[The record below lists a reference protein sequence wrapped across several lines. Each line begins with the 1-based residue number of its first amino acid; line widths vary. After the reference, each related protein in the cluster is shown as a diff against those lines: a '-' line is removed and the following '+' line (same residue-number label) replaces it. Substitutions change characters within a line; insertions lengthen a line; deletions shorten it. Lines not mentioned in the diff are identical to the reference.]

1 MQNPFKPY
9 LKPIAAAAFAAC
21 FCASAAHAATEPIPL
36 KIGVIL
42 PFSGEFSSFGK
53 QISNGIKVFLK
64 EHGDVV
70 AGRKIEMI
78 YKDDTGIAPEVDRR
92 EAQHLLVADKAEIL
106 AGFGLTP
113 SALAAA
119 PVATQAKR
127 PMIVMNASSS
137 VVPSRSPY
145 IVRVSSSLP
154 QTAIPLAQWA
164 AKHGINKVY
173 TLVADYAPGID
184 TEKAFSKAFKDEG
197 KTIVG
202 SVRVPVSNTDFA
214 SYVQKVKDEK
224 PDAVFVF
231 LPPGPA
237 TVAFVKQYRERGLRK
252 AGIRLIG
259 THDLTDETLI
269 DSLGDGVLGTI
280 TSGYYS
286 PTHDS
291 DLNRKFVK
299 EYAQMFGPDDR
310 PNFLSVDG
318 YDGMAAI
325 YAALEK
331 TGGKTEDGA
340 KLIDALKG
348 LSFESPRG
356 PISID
361 PQTRDITQNVYLRE
375 VKRDGKHL
383 VNVEFD
389 KIANVKAAKP

>member
-1 MQNPFKPY
+1 M
-9 LKPIAAAAFAAC
+9 AVC
-21 FCASAAHAATEPIPL
+21 FCASAAHAATEPVPL

-53 QISNGIKVFLK
+53 QISSGIKVFLK

-78 YKDDTGIAPEVDRR
+78 YKDDTGMAPEIDRR

-127 PMIVMNASSS
+127 PMIVMNASSA

-164 AKHGINKVY
+164 AKHNINKIY

-184 TEKAFSKAFKDEG
+184 TEKAFSKAFTEEG

-224 PDAVFVF
+224 PDALFVF

-237 TVAFVKQYRERGLRK
+237 TVAFVKQYTERGLRK

-269 DSLGDGVLGTI
+269 DSLGDGVIGTI

-286 PTHDS
+286 PMHDS

-299 EYAQMFGPDDR
+299 EYTQMFGPDAR
-310 PNFLSVDG
+310 ANFLSVDG

-331 TGGKTEDGA
+331 TDGQTSDGT
-340 KLIDALKG
+340 KLIDAFKG

-361 PQTRDITQNVYLRE
+361 PQTRDITQNVYLRK
-375 VKRDGKHL
+375 VKRADGHL

>member
-21 FCASAAHAATEPIPL
+21 FCASAAHAAEPAPL

-42 PFSGEFSSFGK
+42 PFSGEFSSFGQ

-78 YKDDTGIAPEVDRR
+78 YKDDTGMAPEIDRR

-127 PMIVMNASSS
+127 PMIVMNASSAI
-137 VVPSRSPY
+137 VPSRSPY

-224 PDAVFVF
+224 PDALFVF

-269 DSLGDGVLGTI
+269 DSLGDGVVGTI

-286 PTHDS
+286 PAHDS

-331 TGGKTEDGA
+331 TGGKTADGA

-375 VKRDGKHL
+375 VKREGKHL